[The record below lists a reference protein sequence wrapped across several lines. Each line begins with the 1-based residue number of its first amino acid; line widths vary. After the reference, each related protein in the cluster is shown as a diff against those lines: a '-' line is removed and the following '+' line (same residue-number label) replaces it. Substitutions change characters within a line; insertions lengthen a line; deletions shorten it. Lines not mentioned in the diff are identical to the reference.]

1 MKIDKVASVAD
12 IVLGIWLLFSMFF
25 WRHSPEH
32 MANAGAIGVLSI
44 VLGVIAHRGQTW
56 ARWLVAPLGV
66 WLALSVWVLPRGTV
80 AIVVN
85 HFLVGTLL
93 FGFSA
98 LPTGRGKPAG
108 EYPL

>member
-12 IVLGIWLLFSMFF
+12 VILGLWLVVSMFF

-44 VLGVIAHRGQTW
+44 GFGALAHRGQTW

-66 WLALSVWVLPRGTV
+66 WLVLSLWALPDGTV
-80 AIVVN
+80 PMVVN

-98 LPTGRGKPAG
+98 LPSGRGKATG

>member
-12 IVLGIWLLFSMFF
+12 IILGLWLVLTMAF

-32 MANAGAIGVLSI
+32 MINAGAIGVLSI
-44 VLGVIAHRGQTW
+44 GLGVLAHRGYTW

-66 WLALSVWVLPRGTV
+66 WLVLSVWALPRGTV
-80 AIVVN
+80 AIVIN

-98 LPTGRGKPAG
+98 LPSGRGRATG

>member
-1 MKIDKVASVAD
+1 MKIDKVASIAD
-12 IVLGIWLLFSMFF
+12 IVLGIWLVVSMLF
-25 WRHSPEH
+25 WRNSPEH
-32 MANAGAIGVLSI
+32 LANAGAIGVLSVGFG
-44 VLGVIAHRGQTW
+44 VLAHRGYTW

-66 WLALSVWVLPRGTV
+66 WLILSAWTFPRGTV
-80 AIVVN
+80 PIVVN

-98 LPTGRGKPAG
+98 LPTGRSNPMG